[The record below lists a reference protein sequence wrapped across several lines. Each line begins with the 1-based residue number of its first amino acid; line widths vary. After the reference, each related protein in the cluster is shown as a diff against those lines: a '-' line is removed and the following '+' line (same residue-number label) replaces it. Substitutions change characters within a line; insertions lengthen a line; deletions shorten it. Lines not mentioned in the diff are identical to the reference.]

1 MSQNCDM
8 EETHMAFKEN
18 TELLFVRVPMTAQ
31 DKQKIDRA
39 CAVAGMKKYEW
50 VRRALLA
57 EASKKEVRAH
67 D

>member
-1 MSQNCDM
+1 
-8 EETHMAFKEN
+8 MAFKEN